1 MSPRRPC
8 SASTA
13 RPRTLEAR
21 AQAEAAITA
30 AIAAVSA
37 AREVTIHLHG
47 SFARPPKPLDATQQR
62 LFTQVEHAATDLGQH
77 YATRESGG
85 VCDGNNLAAE
95 GLPVVD
101 TLGARGGLIHSPQ
114 EYLLTDSLV
123 ERARLSAA
131 VAPPP
136 RRVRM
141 SWHIRPARA
150 DDLDALHALSQHT
163 GPGFTNIPQSY
174 EGMAARLRWHVD
186 SLKTALAAPGDHLY
200 MLLLVDDAGNIGG
213 TAMLFAE
220 IGIEWPFYS
229 YHITRYAQTSK
240 ALKRT
245 ITSELLNLTT
255 EFSGASEVGGLF
267 LREDLRAGGTGLGNL
282 LARAR
287 YLFIAQHR
295 ARFGDR
301 LIAELRG
308 WLTPEGQSPFWDAL
322 GRPFFEMGFP
332 EANRFNTENGNQFI
346 ADLMPKHPVYTV
358 MLPESARAVMGK
370 PHDIGAPAM
379 RLLEREGFRYD
390 RYIDIFDG
398 GPTFCVP
405 HRSCPHAEGKPSRP
419 AGGRRATGGQP
430 PHRRDR
436 PARPFSRL
444 DDPRRPRGRGLA
456 ARPPPRS
463 CAGRGGPLCP
473 AMTNPPPQAE
483 VVAKPTEGVCVQ
495 ARARRGSTT
504 HDLTRSHLLR
514 SLDRR

>member
-1 MSPRRPC
+1 
-8 SASTA
+8 
-13 RPRTLEAR
+13 
-21 AQAEAAITA
+21 
-30 AIAAVSA
+30 
-37 AREVTIHLHG
+37 
-47 SFARPPKPLDATQQR
+47 
-62 LFTQVEHAATDLGQH
+62 
-77 YATRESGG
+77 
-85 VCDGNNLAAE
+85 
-95 GLPVVD
+95 
-101 TLGARGGLIHSPQ
+101 
-114 EYLLTDSLV
+114 
-123 ERARLSAA
+123 
-131 VAPPP
+131 
-136 RRVRM
+136 M

-174 EGMAARLRWHVD
+174 EGMAARLRWHID

-200 MLLLVDDAGNIGG
+200 MLLLVDEAGNIGG

-398 GPTFCVP
+398 GPTFCVHTDHVRTLKESHP
-405 HRSCPHAEGKPSRP
+405 GPLVAGAPQAASRHI
-419 AGGRRATGGQP
+419 AATGQLGHFRAWMTP
-430 PHRRDR
+430 ADR
-436 PARPFSRL
+436 AGEGWRL
-444 DDPRRPRGRGLA
+444 AHP
-456 ARPPPRS
+456 
-463 CAGRGGPLCP
+463 
-473 AMTNPPPQAE
+473 
-483 VVAKPTEGVCVQ
+483 
-495 ARARRGSTT
+495 
-504 HDLTRSHLLR
+504 HDLAPGEEVRCVPQ
-514 SLDRR
+514 